1 MSVRGIRGAISV
13 DANESQAMLEATQR
27 LLREIL
33 AINGIQ
39 TEDIVSVLFS
49 VTPDLTALFPAL
61 AARRIGFQNVP
72 MLHCTEIAINGA
84 MERVI
89 RVLMHVNS
97 AATQRAIKHVYLDK
111 AVALRPDLHPSGDP

>member
-13 DANESQAMLEATQR
+13 EANDSQAMLDATQR
-27 LLREIL
+27 LLSEIL
-33 AINGIQ
+33 EVNGVDI
-39 TEDIVSVLFS
+39 EEIVSVLFS

-61 AARRIGFQNVP
+61 AARRIGFENVP
-72 MLHCTEIAINGA
+72 MLHCTEIAIDGA

-89 RVLMHVNS
+89 RVLMHVNT
-97 AATQRAIKHVYLDK
+97 AASQRVIKHVYLDK

>member
-1 MSVRGIRGAISV
+1 
-13 DANESQAMLEATQR
+13 MLEATQR

-33 AINGIQ
+33 TINGVQ
-39 TEDIVSVLFS
+39 TEEIVSVLFS

-61 AARRIGFQNVP
+61 AARRIGFESVP
-72 MLHCTEIAINGA
+72 MLHCTEIAIDGA

-97 AATQRAIKHVYLDK
+97 EVSQRAIKHVYLDQ
-111 AVALRPDLHPSGDP
+111 ALALRPDLHESEGP